1 MGIAIVTSHRSVS
14 LQKVSNDIRTAL
26 ENHGRDVRKVL
37 GYPTVAVSEYQDC
50 RNVIF
55 VMTFDPI
62 WAKPYFCSY
71 YLLKSDGWNCV
82 FYTTIEGR
90 PKRIIGDNWI
100 YRECEFIA
108 NSEYTKKALGRAGAK
123 ILDIIYHG
131 IDTRKYGRFK
141 FMRKTMRNEI
151 GLSDNDFMV
160 LYIAGAYRRKGHDM
174 FRSVIQYVGK
184 KDSSIKFVV
193 LTQPEA
199 VQYYSDLENCIVSD
213 EFGKLSEDKILGLY
227 HACDL
232 YAHAALSEGFGLPV
246 LEALACGKPVVHA
259 DYKPL
264 SEITTK
270 KISYRCKVAGTSYWA
285 GDATEHTGIDYE
297 LHFYDPNEF
306 GDLILQAKDE
316 LMKERNEKTRL
327 CVYRARQFDI
337 HKTYKKFLKYI
348 R

>member
-1 MGIAIVTSHRSVS
+1 MGSEMC
-14 LQKVSNDIRTAL
+14 IRD
-26 ENHGRDVRKVL
+26 R
-37 GYPTVAVSEYQDC
+37 
-50 RNVIF
+50 
-55 VMTFDPI
+55 
-62 WAKPYFCSY
+62 
-71 YLLKSDGWNCV
+71 
-82 FYTTIEGR
+82 
-90 PKRIIGDNWI
+90 
-100 YRECEFIA
+100 
-108 NSEYTKKALGRAGAK
+108 
-123 ILDIIYHG
+123 
-131 IDTRKYGRFK
+131 
-141 FMRKTMRNEI
+141 
-151 GLSDNDFMV
+151 
-160 LYIAGAYRRKGHDM
+160 
-174 FRSVIQYVGK
+174 
-184 KDSSIKFVV
+184 
-193 LTQPEA
+193 
-199 VQYYSDLENCIVSD
+199 YYSDLENCIVSD

-270 KISYRCKVAGTSYWA
+270 KISYRCKVVGISDWG
-285 GDATEHTGIDYE
+285 GDTTEHTGITYE

-327 CVYRARQFDI
+327 CLNRARQFDL